1 MAITE
6 TRQLPPKFIEELGT
20 DLGTQLIAQSGRP
33 TVAPGIG
40 GISQLAGESA
50 EDFAKRQ
57 QAAQEFDVRKQSI
70 AGLAPTV
77 AGQDALQARAQ
88 ALASAQAGT
97 SGLASFQPFLDRAQD
112 QAAEAT
118 RLAGVAES
126 GLGQAGTDLNISQ
139 GVLAGVPLG
148 AQAFQ
153 RDVSQFMSPY
163 QSQVIDASLAEF
175 DRNRAIQEQ
184 SIRDQQDALGALGS
198 GRAGVQLAEFGTGAA
213 RERALLQAN
222 LLQQGFNQASAQR
235 QQDVANRFGLGQA
248 FAGTAGQRAGLAQ
261 AQQGLGGFRSGLGGQ
276 QAALGQAQ
284 EGILGTNIGR
294 LGSLGAINQAQ
305 AQAQADA
312 QREANRQA
320 AMLPQENLARFGA
333 QVTGL
338 MGGYPGTTTQTFAPN
353 PTPLQTALG
362 IGTTLAGL
370 YLGRPQQASDIKLK
384 TDVKLMSKS
393 PSGLNIYSFKYKGDD
408 KTYQGV
414 MAQEVP
420 WASSMAENGYLQVDY
435 SKVDVEFKRLN

>member
-6 TRQLPPKFIEELGT
+6 TRQLPPKFIEDLGT
-20 DLGTQLIAQSGRP
+20 DLGTQLVAQSGRP
-33 TVAPGIG
+33 TVAPGIA
-40 GISQLAGESA
+40 GISQLPGESA
-50 EDFAKRQ
+50 ADFAKRQ

-77 AGQDALQARAQ
+77 AGQTGLQTESQRLAPQ
-88 ALASAQAGT
+88 AAGT
-97 SGLASFQPFLDRAQD
+97 SGIASFHPFLTQAQT
-112 QAAEAT
+112 QAGEAA
-118 RLAGVAES
+118 RLAGAAET
-126 GLGQAGTDLNISQ
+126 GLTGIGT
-139 GVLAGVPLG
+139 G
-148 AQAFQ
+148 ATAFQ
-153 RDVSQFMSPY
+153 QDVQQFMSPY

-175 DRNRAIQEQ
+175 DRNKAIQEQ
-184 SIRDQQDALGALGS
+184 SIRDQQTALGALGS

-235 QQDVANRFGLGQA
+235 QQDIQNRFGVSQA
-248 FAGTAGQRAGLAQ
+248 A
-261 AQQGLGGFRSGLGGQ
+261 QGLGAFRSGLGGQ

-305 AQAQADA
+305 AQAEADA
-312 QREANRQA
+312 TREANRQA
-320 AMLPQENLARFGA
+320 AMLPQENLARYGA

-338 MGGYPGTTTQTFAPN
+338 MGGYPGTTTQTFTPN

-370 YLGRPQQASDIKLK
+370 YLG
-384 TDVKLMSKS
+384 
-393 PSGLNIYSFKYKGDD
+393 KG
-408 KTYQGV
+408 
-414 MAQEVP
+414 
-420 WASSMAENGYLQVDY
+420 
-435 SKVDVEFKRLN
+435 